1 MTLNILLIPILLP
14 LIAGVLVLLT
24 PKKYRG
30 VKEALAVVA
39 TLANLIIAVSLFSK
53 NLVYSLPWAGFGIE
67 FSLRLYHFSSFII
80 AATACFGFLIALYC
94 VSFMRD
100 KNYLGQFYAYLLLTL
115 SFINGAVL
123 ADNLV
128 LLLFFWE
135 GSLLL
140 LFGMIA
146 IGRKDAF
153 KTAIKMFVIV
163 GIADLCMMAGIALT
177 GYIAGT
183 LTISKISLG
192 FTPLA
197 GLAFALLM
205 IGAISKAGSVPFH
218 TWIPDAA
225 VDAPLPFMAF
235 LPAALEKLLGIY
247 FLTRISL
254 DMFKLVPESWASYL
268 LMIVGAITI
277 LVAVMMA
284 LVQKDYKKLLAY
296 HAISQVGYMI
306 LGIGTALPVGIV
318 GGLFHM
324 INNALYKSCLFLTGG
339 SVEKQAG
346 TTDLAKLGGIGARM
360 PVTFLCFFI
369 TAVSI
374 SGVPPFNGFFSKE
387 LIYDAALERNVI
399 FYIAAALGS
408 FFTAISFLKLGHAAY
423 LGKISEENKKI
434 KESPL
439 AMLLPMV
446 ILAAI
451 CVIFGI
457 YNAFPINKLIQPVL
471 GAQAGEHHFAGFP
484 GNMKIVIITVLVLLG
499 AVASHIFGFKKTGS
513 GLKAVDYIH
522 YAPGFAGVY
531 KKAEQGVFD
540 PYNIGLKIV
549 NVVSKIAWAID
560 KAFDWIYEKLAVGI
574 VFASSS
580 RLKRIHTGNY
590 SMYIAW
596 SMLGMLFVY
605 LSLLFRSK

>member
-1 MTLNILLIPILLP
+1 MNI
-14 LIAGVLVLLT
+14 
-24 PKKYRG
+24 
-30 VKEALAVVA
+30 
-39 TLANLIIAVSLFSK
+39 
-53 NLVYSLPWAGFGIE
+53 
-67 FSLRLYHFSSFII
+67 
-80 AATACFGFLIALYC
+80 
-94 VSFMRD
+94 
-100 KNYLGQFYAYLLLTL
+100 
-115 SFINGAVL
+115 
-123 ADNLV
+123 
-128 LLLFFWE
+128 
-135 GSLLL
+135 
-140 LFGMIA
+140 
-146 IGRKDAF
+146 
-153 KTAIKMFVIV
+153 
-163 GIADLCMMAGIALT
+163 
-177 GYIAGT
+177 
-183 LTISKISLG
+183 
-192 FTPLA
+192 
-197 GLAFALLM
+197 
-205 IGAISKAGSVPFH
+205 
-218 TWIPDAA
+218 
-225 VDAPLPFMAF
+225 
-235 LPAALEKLLGIY
+235 
-247 FLTRISL
+247 
-254 DMFKLVPESWASYL
+254 
-268 LMIVGAITI
+268 
-277 LVAVMMA
+277 
-284 LVQKDYKKLLAY
+284 
-296 HAISQVGYMI
+296 
-306 LGIGTALPVGIV
+306 GIGTALPVGIV

-423 LGKISEENKKI
+423 LGKISEENKKV

-439 AMLLPMV
+439 VMLLPMI

-471 GAQAGEHHFAGFP
+471 GAQAGEHHFSGFP
-484 GNMKIVIITVLVLLG
+484 GNMKIGIITVLVLLG

-522 YAPGFAGVY
+522 YAPGFSGLY

-540 PYNIGLKIV
+540 PYNLGLKIV

-590 SMYIAW
+590 SMYIGW
-596 SMLGMLFVY
+596 SILGMLFVY